1 MHKRLSTGW
10 PLSGEAAPLSSHPS
24 GRPVEQPSSGRSLG
38 FRHRIAGPPGE
49 LPISGTD
56 KRKIA
61 PVYMGEGAQALDARQ
76 AVLWLIL
83 CGTVIRILFASSVGL
98 GTDES
103 YMVGV
108 SRQIAWS
115 YFDHPPIHVWLV
127 GLWAKLF
134 GEAPVV
140 VRLPF
145 IALFAGS
152 TWLMY
157 RLAALAYGVRAG
169 LWAALAFN
177 LAPVF
182 TLSTA
187 SWVLPDGPLV
197 FFELLAGI
205 SLLSVLFPPSDDT
218 ARTANAA
225 GSSWL
230 LWCGAGAAGGLALLS
245 KYTAVFFFAGTG
257 LYLLTSRANRHWL
270 ARPEP
275 WAGVALGALLFTPVL
290 IWNANHDFV
299 SFAFQGHRGIPGN
312 VSLNWFLQDVGGQ
325 ALYLLPWIAL
335 AIAFVVL
342 RAFFS
347 TSERDRLFGWLAAP
361 AIVLFLALGLVTRV
375 LPHWPA
381 AGWVFAFPLLG
392 AALAKLERDH
402 GDLLRRVAT
411 GTAALLLGFFVF
423 VASQANYGWL
433 GRVVPLPKD
442 PTLEFLDWRGL
453 EPALSARGLMTE
465 GTVVAAGHWTS
476 AAKINYALG
485 RHVPVLCL
493 CDEPHHFAF
502 LNDPK
507 AYVGADAI
515 LLSRHSDRLAAL
527 AQRFE
532 RAEPLEDI
540 VLMRAGQPAVILKA
554 ARGIH
559 LKNPS

>member
-1 MHKRLSTGW
+1 MHKMLSTGW
-10 PLSGEAAPLSSHPS
+10 PLSGEAAPLDIRPAGQAGEQRSNGLSVGS
-24 GRPVEQPSSGRSLG
+24 GCRVADSPDDFAIGAVDRRKPVPAHMSDSL
-38 FRHRIAGPPGE
+38 H
-49 LPISGTD
+49 
-56 KRKIA
+56 
-61 PVYMGEGAQALDARQ
+61 ALDARQ

-83 CGTVIRILFASSVGL
+83 CGSVIRILCASSVGL
-98 GTDES
+98 GNDES

-145 IALFAGS
+145 IALFSGS

-157 RLAALAYGVRAG
+157 RLSARAYGERAG
-169 LWAALAFN
+169 FWAALAFN

-197 FFELLAGI
+197 FFELLAGL
-205 SLLSVLFPPSDDT
+205 SLQRALFPDADISRAEHAT
-218 ARTANAA
+218 
-225 GSSWL
+225 GSPWL
-230 LWCGAGAAGGLALLS
+230 FWCSAGAAGGLALLS
-245 KYTAVFFFAGTG
+245 KYTAIFFFAGTG

-270 ARPEP
+270 WRPQP
-275 WAGVALGALLFTPVL
+275 WIGVALGALMFTPVL
-290 IWNANHDFV
+290 IWNANHGFV
-299 SFAFQGHRGIPGN
+299 SFAFQGQRGIPAGIN
-312 VSLNWFLQDVGGQ
+312 LNWFIQDVGGQ

-335 AIAFVVL
+335 AIAIVVP
-342 RAFFS
+342 RAVFS
-347 TSERDRLFGWLAAP
+347 ALEQDRLFGWLAAP

-392 AALAKLERDH
+392 AWLTRFEYDHRDF
-402 GDLLRRVAT
+402 LRRAT
-411 GTAALLLGFFVF
+411 TATAALLLGFFVF

-453 EPALSARGLMTE
+453 EPALNARGLMAK

-485 RHVPVLCL
+485 GQVPVLCL
-493 CDEPHHFAF
+493 CDQPHHFVY

-507 AYVGADAI
+507 HFVSDDAI
-515 LLSRHSDRLAAL
+515 LLARHDDRLAAL
-527 AQRFE
+527 ARRFE
-532 RAEPLEDI
+532 RVEPLDDI
-540 VLMRAGQPAVILKA
+540 VLTRAGQPAVILKA